1 MRLASARANV
11 ARRSGYPVNGIDFQQ
26 EQEKL
31 ADLRKQEQGYK
42 KDIERV
48 DYVQHFQDIKQDDD
62 FLGQFWASYDMGRLG
77 QDEALAWNDYLNNP
91 TPQNR
96 RYAEAVSEQ
105 AYLYQL
111 RNRKALDD
119 DAILPWITQ
128 DLARYI
134 PQFIDQNIAGVKG
147 LVGGAA
153 TGTVIPIIGTAVG
166 GKIGYVAGRA
176 AYGYDTMRGIAFKNL
191 LDAGLDEETARAAAN
206 DEAFISSLIEGGDA
220 AVDLLTLGGGKL
232 IGSIFK
238 EGAKTGVQVTKPTWK
253 KMLSGGAA

>member
-1 MRLASARANV
+1 MGSLKKVGDATGPRSFGTGGYKITPKKTNVGSLNRENPFDKLFQIAQETTAQKIGNAPKFSLPTTSAGIVRRSETVLPAPQSTKSLDEDRVMSQKALDETRKNMRLASARANV
-11 ARRSGYPVNGIDFQQ
+11 ARRSGYAVNGIDLQQ
-26 EQEKL
+26 EQNKL
-31 ADLRKQEQGYK
+31 SDLRKQAQGYQ
-42 KDIERV
+42 KDIDRV

-134 PQFIDQNIAGVKG
+134 PQFID
-147 LVGGAA
+147 
-153 TGTVIPIIGTAVG
+153 
-166 GKIGYVAGRA
+166 
-176 AYGYDTMRGIAFKNL
+176 
-191 LDAGLDEETARAAAN
+191 
-206 DEAFISSLIEGGDA
+206 
-220 AVDLLTLGGGKL
+220 
-232 IGSIFK
+232 
-238 EGAKTGVQVTKPTWK
+238 
-253 KMLSGGAA
+253 